1 MAISDSPATGAISAT
16 EALEIRRQI
25 YGHQPLTPAD
35 MDLVFRTAQKSAGH
49 DSREWT
55 NLFAEAVTDYVVHQN
70 DPADYIP
77 QEKADWLVAKLKEK
91 GGIASASEFAM
102 LVDMM
107 KSALGVP
114 PSLSAFVLH
123 EIETAMVSGHRNAIG
138 GNDQAAAT
146 VTKADVEALRSV
158 LYAATTGSV
167 AHVTREEAEA
177 LFDIAHATA
186 DGTCDPA
193 FDDLFARAVGNYLM
207 AICWHDPSRN
217 QALHRER
224 WLDERET
231 LFQFLSHRPAPG
243 EEESFRALLKSPLE
257 QEEADTDRAGPSRT
271 TPRAP
276 ERADHRRGSRLGDR
290 PPHPPGPAHLG
301 GNAPPEVA
309 RRRGTL
315 SAAETARTRQP
326 GKRRPRSRGLNA
338 ASTSWGPQVAPAPLP
353 AAFSRPSPAR
363 PRPDWPR
370 AACASATGR

>member
-1 MAISDSPATGAISAT
+1 MAISDSPAAGAISAT

-25 YGHQPLTPAD
+25 YGHEPLTPAD

-107 KSALGVP
+107 TSALGVP

-158 LYAATTGSV
+158 LFAATTGSV

-207 AICWHDPSRN
+207 AISWHDPSRN

-224 WLDERET
+224 WLDERGS

-257 QEEADTDRAGPSRT
+257 QEEADLTALDREDDAARSQSEQITDTEADWVIAHLTRQGPLTSAETRLLKW
-271 TPRAP
+271 
-276 ERADHRRGSRLGDR
+276 LGDEAPSL
-290 PPHPPGPAHLG
+290 PPKLRALVNRANDARAH
-301 GNAPPEVA
+301 
-309 RRRGTL
+309 
-315 SAAETARTRQP
+315 AA
-326 GKRRPRSRGLNA
+326 
-338 ASTSWGPQVAPAPLP
+338 
-353 AAFSRPSPAR
+353 
-363 PRPDWPR
+363 
-370 AACASATGR
+370 